1 MTGRRA
7 HAPPACR
14 PGKLG
19 TAALSVALFAA
30 LSGCTPTAAP
40 GRPAAAGAQRPAP
53 AAVQAHRPAA
63 PQFADSLREPLV
75 VRSVNGVLSATL
87 DVTMANL
94 PVTRAGKAI
103 IGDTVSVTDS
113 VQVDTLPLRAYTLA
127 ATTDPSY
134 QPNDP
139 RFTPRYPGPTFRVR
153 PGDLV
158 QIWLRNKL
166 PALSGV
172 DSSNSVCMSYPAANT
187 GIDQFQDCFH
197 GPNFTNIHYHGMHVT
212 PDSTST
218 AVGDDVLMVIAPGD
232 SVLYSFRIPTNQ
244 SPGTHWYH
252 PHKHG
257 SVAIQVANGMAGA
270 FIVEDPTTGLDWF
283 TQQFGLREHVIA
295 FQQVDTTLGLFHGD
309 QTNILDKVPP
319 LVNGQSYPAI
329 YMAPGEMQRWRIVN
343 ENVTRNTK
351 TLEFN
356 FHDREGPEPVMVE
369 VARDGVS
376 FALANLAVDTDST
389 LLMGAGNR
397 MDVIVMAPPE
407 PGEYL
412 FKIRHNPG
420 ASRRSRDPVL
430 PLQTLADVDP
440 DSQQIA
446 NEDSVFLLFRVV
458 VDASWRG
465 GGTGLPTSIPDLA
478 EFLGSRIRPPSAFL
492 GVNLAPARD
501 TAVIVFTDT
510 GGPGSYLTPTQFFL
524 GSEQNPT
531 QRFNDT
537 VVFVPSDAGGTPMP
551 MYLDSTQT
559 WQIVNNSPNGI
570 NHPFHIHINPFQ
582 VDSVHAPAGAADPFY
597 ALYQELNAAARRGSP
612 IWLDVIP
619 LPSPSVDANGNVVV
633 NAAREPLDP
642 GLVFITQRYD
652 RFTGCSDGTC
662 GSPVG
667 EFVMHCHILGHE
679 ERGMMQVLQVTEKG
693 QPRAHTGGHGTH
705 YPAPGTG
712 QGRRGAGNG
721 QGQGQQSPH
730 SQEHRH

>member
-1 MTGRRA
+1 MNNHRA
-7 HAPPACR
+7 HAPPTRR
-14 PGKLG
+14 PAAERLG
-19 TAALSVALFAA
+19 AAALSLALFAA
-30 LSGCTPTAAP
+30 FSGCTPTAAP
-40 GRPAAAGAQRPAP
+40 ARPAG
-53 AAVQAHRPAA
+53 VQGPRPAA
-63 PQFADSLREPLV
+63 PQFADSLTEPLT
-75 VRSVNGVLSATL
+75 VRSMNGVLNATL

-103 IGDTVSVTDS
+103 IGDTVAVTGT

-127 ATTDPSY
+127 ATTDTAY

-166 PALSGV
+166 PPLSGV
-172 DSSNSVCMSYPAANT
+172 DASNDVCMKYPAADSA
-187 GIDQFQDCFH
+187 IDGFQDCFH

-257 SVAIQVANGMAGA
+257 SVALQVANGMAGA

-283 TQQFGLREHVIA
+283 TQQFGLREHLIA
-295 FQQVDTTLGLFHGD
+295 FQQVDTTVGLFHGD
-309 QTNILDKVPP
+309 LTNILDKVPP
-319 LVNGQSYPAI
+319 LVNGQDYPTI

-356 FHDREGPEPVMVE
+356 FHDREGPEPVIVE

-397 MDVIVMAPPE
+397 LDVIVMAPPS

-412 FKIRHNPG
+412 FKVRHNPG
-420 ASRRSRDPVL
+420 ASRLSRDPVL

-446 NEDSVFLLFRVV
+446 VEDSVFLLFRVV
-458 VDASWRG
+458 VDAGWRG
-465 GGTGLPTSIPDLA
+465 GSTGLPTTVPDLA
-478 EFLGSRIRPPSAFL
+478 EFLGSRIRAPSAFL
-492 GVNLAPARD
+492 GVNLTPARD
-501 TAVIVFTDT
+501 TAVIVFSET
-510 GGPGSYLTPTQFFL
+510 GHPGSYLTPTQFFL
-524 GSEQNPT
+524 GSVQTPAG
-531 QRFNDT
+531 RFNDT
-537 VVFVPSDAGGTPMP
+537 VVFVPTSAAGDSMR

-559 WQIVNNSPNGI
+559 WKIVNSSPNKI

-582 VDSVHAPAGAADPFY
+582 VDSVRAPAGTADPFY
-597 ALYQELNAAARRGSP
+597 DLYLELNAASRRGSP
-612 IWLDVIP
+612 IWLDVLP
-619 LPSPSVDANGNVVV
+619 LPIPKVVGGV
-633 NAAREPLDP
+633 ITDSAY
-642 GLVFITQRYD
+642 VFITQRYD
-652 RFTGCSDGTC
+652 RFAGCSDGKC

-705 YPAPGTG
+705 YPAPGSG
-712 QGRRGAGNG
+712 QGGGRGNG
-721 QGQGQQSPH
+721 QGQGQQNPQ

>member
-1 MTGRRA
+1 MNEHRA
-7 HAPPACR
+7 LAPPRRHPAAER
-14 PGKLG
+14 LG
-19 TAALSVALFAA
+19 AAALSVALFAT
-30 LSGCTPTAAP
+30 LGGCTPTAAP
-40 GRPAAAGAQRPAP
+40 ARPAAAGVQAPRPA
-53 AAVQAHRPAA
+53 VT
-63 PQFADSLREPLV
+63 QFADSLTEPLV
-75 VRSVNGVLSATL
+75 VRSVNGVLNATL

-103 IGDTVSVTDS
+103 IGDTVSVTNT

-127 ATTDPSY
+127 ATTDPAY
-134 QPNDP
+134 RPDDP
-139 RFTPRYPGPTFRVR
+139 RFTPRFPGPTFRVR

-166 PALSGV
+166 PPLTGR
-172 DSSNSVCMSYPAANT
+172 DSSNNVCMSYPAADADPA
-187 GIDQFQDCFH
+187 IDQFQDCFH

-212 PDSTST
+212 PDSSST

-257 SVAIQVANGMAGA
+257 SVALQVANGMAGA

-283 TQQFGLREHVIA
+283 TQQFGLRERLIA
-295 FQQVDTTLGLFHGD
+295 VQQVDTAVGLLHGD
-309 QTNILDKVPP
+309 KTNMLDKVPP
-319 LVNGQSYPAI
+319 LVNGQDYPTI

-343 ENVTRNTK
+343 ENVTSNTK

-376 FALANLAVDTDST
+376 FDPANLVVDTDST
-389 LLMGAGNR
+389 LLMAAGNR
-397 MDVIVMAPPE
+397 LDVIVMAPPS
-407 PGEYL
+407 PGEHL
-412 FKIRHNPG
+412 LRVRHNPG

-430 PLQTLADVDP
+430 PLRTLADAHP

-446 NEDSVFLLFRVV
+446 VENSVFLVFRVV
-458 VDASWRG
+458 VDENWRG

-478 EFLGSRIRPPSAFL
+478 EFLGSRIRSPSPFL
-492 GVNLAPARD
+492 AVNLAPARD
-501 TAVIVFTDT
+501 TAVIVFTDI

-524 GSEQNPT
+524 GSAQDPT

-537 VVFVPSDAGGTPMP
+537 VVFVPSSAGGTPMP

-559 WQIVNNSPNGI
+559 WEIVNNSPNGI

-582 VDSVHAPAGAADPFY
+582 VDSVYAPAGTADPFY

-619 LPSPSVDANGNVVV
+619 LPSPSVDANGHVIV

-642 GLVFITQRYD
+642 GVVFITQRYD
-652 RFTGCSDGTC
+652 RFAGCSDGKC

-693 QPRAHTGGHGTH
+693 QPRARLRGHGTH

-712 QGRRGAGNG
+712 QERRGGGNG
-721 QGQGQQSPH
+721 QGQGQQNP
-730 SQEHRH
+730 QAQQHRH